1 MKTIIINLENSNSI
15 VVEDDDNSNIEEYIK
30 NLTKV
35 LESNNIS
42 IIHTTTSSIII
53 RPNKIISVVVND
65 SNDNSDNEKKLNLK
79 QVTDKKESNEISE
92 DIITD

>member
-1 MKTIIINLENSNSI
+1 VKTIIINLENSYSI